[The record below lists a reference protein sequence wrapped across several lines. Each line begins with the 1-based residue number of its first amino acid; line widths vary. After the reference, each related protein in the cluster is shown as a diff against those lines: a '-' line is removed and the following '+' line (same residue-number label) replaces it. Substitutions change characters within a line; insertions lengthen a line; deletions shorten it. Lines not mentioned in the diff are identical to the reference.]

1 MSRADPRGCRGS
13 SSAED
18 ALAKL
23 SDKASD
29 LCLIDFFLPVVNGIK
44 LSRTYPDTR
53 CLMVSSHYEQF
64 YFDAALM
71 AGTLASCLKVSP
83 TCCCMRLPS
92 VLRGEI
98 VV

>member
-53 CLMVSSHYEQF
+53 CLMVSSYHGQF

-71 AGTLASCLKVSP
+71 AGARGFVLKGEP
-83 TCCCMRLPS
+83 D
-92 VLRGEI
+92 VLLHAI
-98 VV
+98 A